1 MSPRGPNEKIIA
13 MAVVNGGETS
23 GSSTLASTMPRSHRG
38 SRPRAAVNANRKPS
52 TVPSDSDERREQE
65 AVPERADLMA
75 IGEDLRDAG
84 RRERSL
90 VGQHPREQHRER
102 IDDEEREQEPQHERR
117 RGDDG
122 VPVAAGADEGRRA
135 GG

>member
-52 TVPSDSDERREQE
+52 TVPSAPTSVASSRLFQNARTWWRSVRIVARP
-65 AVPERADLMA
+65 AVVNVPWSVSIRANSIA
-75 IGEDLRDAG
+75 SG
-84 RRERSL
+84 
-90 VGQHPREQHRER
+90 
-102 IDDEEREQEPQHERR
+102 
-117 RGDDG
+117 
-122 VPVAAGADEGRRA
+122 
-135 GG
+135 